1 MRVLQQQLARR
12 RERVRRKS
20 LQGRAEDYEP
30 NGVGGGGGGVAVKC
44 GGNTGGLRGVVAI
57 AAIW

>member
-30 NGVGGGGGGVAVKC
+30 NGVGDGGVAVKC
-44 GGNTGGLRGVVAI
+44 GGNTGGLRGVVVI

>member
-30 NGVGGGGGGVAVKC
+30 NGVGGGGGVAVKC
-44 GGNTGGLRGVVAI
+44 GGNTGGLRGVVVI